1 MRSFFLM
8 TLALLASPAL
18 AQDKLVGTN
27 MDVRTIVNF
36 KVSDA
41 AIQKLLPPGW
51 EINPAASG
59 PSAGA
64 NLRVTFVDQMAAH
77 DATGKTYGKKQTAN
91 ALN

>member
-1 MRSFFLM
+1 MRSFLLIG
-8 TLALLASPAL
+8 LALLASPAL

-51 EINPAASG
+51 EVNPAASG

-77 DATGKTYGKKQTAN
+77 DATGKATPPAAT
-91 ALN
+91 